1 MLGYRIQD
9 TAPEGYWYAGADINM
24 RRLLQ
29 RSAADKMASWL
40 IAMAS
45 CRQSAVPW
53 LPVSDQCLSM
63 LCGVPK
69 THSASTP
76 TSPPTTNIHNPKKK
90 KVWYAS
96 WPVAT
101 GHLFAPAALRPGS
114 PRNPETHTPTAIIV
128 LQELPL

>member
-45 CRQSAVPW
+45 CRQSVVGSRQSAVPW

-69 THSASTP
+69 THPASTP
-76 TSPPTTNIHNPKKK
+76 TSNIHNPKKK
-90 KVWYAS
+90 KSLVRVLAS
-96 WPVAT
+96 
-101 GHLFAPAALRPGS
+101 GHWSFVCSCCSQAREPPK
-114 PRNPETHTPTAIIV
+114 P
-128 LQELPL
+128 